1 MSARAASSPAITKD
15 DPKERLLMDLPDS
28 IVITE
33 EGPREGFQIEPG
45 PIATAD
51 KIALIDALSAC
62 GLRRI
67 QVGSFVNPEHVPG
80 WADAEAVIEGFTP
93 RKGVEYTALWFNE
106 GGLNRALAFEGKLT
120 LGGFISLSASEP
132 FAIRNLNRDRAGQIE
147 AMRQYVHVHR
157 VAGIP
162 IAKIIVMAAFGCN
175 FAGDVAPA
183 KVVQTVADGLAIAR
197 DAGIEVRQV
206 SLADSMGW
214 ATPKRVAAAVGAVRE
229 RWDDL
234 RIALHLHDTRGQ
246 GIACAYEGLRLGVTS
261 FDAAV
266 AGLGGCPFAGQ
277 PGAPGNIATEELALL
292 CEEMGISTGLDTE
305 ALIEAGRLA
314 ERIVGHRL
322 PSAALRSGTLGAFR
336 RRAA

>member
-1 MSARAASSPAITKD
+1 
-15 DPKERLLMDLPDS
+15 MDLPNRV
-28 IVITE
+28 VISE

-45 PIATAD
+45 PVATAD

-62 GLRRI
+62 GLKRI
-67 QVGSFVNPEHVPG
+67 QVGSFVSPKHVPG
-80 WADAEAVIEGFTP
+80 WADAEAVMTGFTA
-93 RKGVEYTALWFNE
+93 RDGVEYSALWFN
-106 GGLNRALAFEGKLT
+106 GSGMQRALAFRNKLT
-120 LGGFISLSASEP
+120 LAGFISLSASEP
-132 FAIRNLNRDRAGQIE
+132 FALRNLNRDRAGQIE
-147 AMRQYVHVHR
+147 AMRLYVRAHR
-157 VAGIP
+157 EAGLP

-183 KVVQTVADGLAIAR
+183 QVVETVAAGLAVAR
-197 DAGIEVRQV
+197 EFGVEVRDV

-214 ATPKRVAAAVGAVRE
+214 ATPRRVAAAVGAVRE
-229 RWDDL
+229 RFPDL

-246 GIACAYEGLRLGVTS
+246 GIACAYEGLRLGVTA

-292 CEEMGISTGLDTE
+292 CEEMGISTGIDIE
-305 ALIEAGRLA
+305 ALVEAARLA

-322 PSAALRSGTLGAFR
+322 PSAALRSGTLAAFR
-336 RRAA
+336 SRAA